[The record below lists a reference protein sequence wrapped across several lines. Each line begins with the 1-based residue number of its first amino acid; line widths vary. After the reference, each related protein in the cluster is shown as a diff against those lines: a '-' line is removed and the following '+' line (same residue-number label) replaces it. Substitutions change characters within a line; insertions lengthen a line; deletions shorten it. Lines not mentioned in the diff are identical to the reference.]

1 MLKNIGYRQL
11 ACKSNYIKSE
21 LFPGQLV
28 CLIFGA
34 SYGSVFGEMDDFIS
48 DNEMLKKMLAGSGDN
63 YIESFLPTL
72 MVIMAIVAT
81 NTGYYEPL

>member
-1 MLKNIGYRQL
+1 M
-11 ACKSNYIKSE
+11 
-21 LFPGQLV
+21 F
-28 CLIFGA
+28 IFGA

-81 NTGYYEPL
+81 IPAIMSLYKIKNEIRKQNMLTDF